1 MINIQNLGIVIAFGA
16 FFTTALLIFTQF
28 NTSLST
34 DTAVTLYK
42 RGSKRHPRISGSADE
57 ENGPTSPTSLNE
69 KGPASPK
76 PGDVDIVPPMTD
88 VFSWQHVNY
97 TVPIPGKADRQLL
110 SDVSGYVAPGKLTA
124 LMGES
129 GAGKTTL
136 LNVLAQRTNVGVV
149 AGDRFVNGQPLPHD
163 FQSQTYAFFTAFLS
177 LNGLTFIRF
186 SGYCQQMDTHVP
198 FATVREALLFS
209 AKLRQPASVSL
220 AEKEAYV
227 EKCLKMCG
235 LEAYGEAS
243 VGSLSV
249 EHRKRTTIAVELAA
263 RVHIPL
269 IFQRDFYLTS
279 TLSPN
284 CSSSWTSPLLGW
296 ILRVPGLSCH
306 SYAPS
311 PITAK
316 PFFARKFSLY
326 LIPTSSLTFH
336 FQNPSS
342 R

>member
-1 MINIQNLGIVIAFGA
+1 MDGVSFSTLHRNILINIQNLGIVIAFGA

-42 RGSKRHPRISGSADE
+42 RGSKRHPRISGPADE
-57 ENGPTSPTSLNE
+57 ENGPTSPSSLNE

-76 PGDVDIVPPMTD
+76 PGDEDIVPPMTD

-97 TVPIPGKADRQLL
+97 TVPIPGKVDRQLL

-149 AGDRFVNGQPLPHD
+149 TGDRFVNGQPLPHD

-177 LNGLTFIRF
+177 LNGLTF
-186 SGYCQQMDTHVP
+186 H
-198 FATVREALLFS
+198 
-209 AKLRQPASVSL
+209 SL
-220 AEKEAYV
+220 
-227 EKCLKMCG
+227 
-235 LEAYGEAS
+235 
-243 VGSLSV
+243 
-249 EHRKRTTIAVELAA
+249 
-263 RVHIPL
+263 
-269 IFQRDFYLTS
+269 Q
-279 TLSPN
+279 
-284 CSSSWTSPLLGW
+284 W
-296 ILRVPGLSCH
+296 ILPADGYPR
-306 SYAPS
+306 
-311 PITAK
+311 
-316 PFFARKFSLY
+316 PFRNRSRG
-326 LIPTSSLTFH
+326 SSLLCQTASTGVCFIGRER
-336 FQNPSS
+336 SL